1 MSTASQTMKNPLTKL
16 TKVPDMG
23 SASQA
28 RVKFKSWNGLTEGKP
43 ADKAIVNPW
52 KKKTGRKG
60 VTSSNTPWCAIST
73 ASCLIQTKVTRLC
86 TSAGCTQQL
95 KWYKAKK
102 RFRRRGSVP
111 KVGDLVF
118 YNFKNSS
125 TSKSTHTGMVTSVNY
140 KKKGYI
146 YVIEG
151 NKKLKNGK
159 DGVGYRHIA
168 YTSKSIV
175 GFGVPY
181 YK

>member
-1 MSTASQTMKNPLTKL
+1 MAT
-16 TKVPDMG
+16 
-23 SASQA
+23 ASQA
-28 RVKFKSWNGLTEGKP
+28 RTKFKSWNGLKEGP
-43 ADKAIVNPW
+43 AVDKAIINPW
-52 KKKTGRKG
+52 NKKTGRKCK
-60 VTSSNTPWCAIST
+60 SKNTPWCAIST
-73 ASCLIQTKVTRLC
+73 ASDLLQIGVKALS

-95 KWYKAKK
+95 KWYKSKK
-102 RFRRRGSVP
+102 RFRKRGSVP

-140 KKKGYI
+140 KKKRYI

-151 NKKLKNGK
+151 NKSNK
-159 DGVGYRHIA
+159 VGYRHIA

-175 GFGVPY
+175 GFGVPC